1 MVDVFISH
9 AAADSH
15 LAEFLHRHLT
25 QEGLSVYLASVS
37 MPPGGTLDASHH
49 GQPAR
54 LNLGSLPRESCCLCL
69 AMGDAGNGGC
79 GCSQ

>member
-37 MPPGGTLDASHH
+37 MPPGGALDASHH

-54 LNLGSLPRESCCLCL
+54 INLGSLPREPRSLCV
-69 AMGDAGNGGC
+69 AVGDARNGG
-79 GCSQ
+79 GSRW